1 MKLFKNNKFLLMKY
15 TLKKKI
21 VLPVLAVIVLFT
33 GTAFKS
39 DFFEIAKQIEIF
51 TTLFKEL
58 NMNYVD
64 ETNPGELMDSAIKN
78 MLKDLDPYTVFM
90 NEQDVEAAR
99 INNTGD
105 YTGIGAS
112 IKTLKDKLIVVEP
125 YKGYPADEAGL
136 KAGDEITKV
145 DNVLVSDFKQNSG
158 DLLKGAQGSEVT
170 VVFNRQGKTQTATI
184 TRQEVEIKAV
194 PLYKMLENNIGYVAL
209 SKFTNK
215 AALETSNAINLLKS
229 DGADKLVL
237 DLRGNPGG
245 LLNEAIKIVNL
256 FVPKGQLV
264 VTTKSK
270 VEKYNQT
277 YFTKNEPLDLDIPLV
292 VLIDGGSASA
302 SEIVSG
308 SLQDLDRAVVIGTR
322 SFGKGLVQRPKPLT
336 YGTQLKVT
344 ISRYY
349 TPSGRCI
356 QALDYWNRDED
367 GNAVRTQQENFN
379 EFKTKNGRS
388 VFDGGG
394 VQPDIEISDSK
405 LSKITKTIIEDN
417 LIFNYAT
424 NYFYNNSV
432 TDLSS
437 FKLLDSDFNSF
448 KTYLKSN
455 NFSFET
461 KTERALEKAMVIA
474 LEEEL
479 ANDLSPSYNNLT
491 NQLSALKNQ
500 AINDNK
506 NQIIAPLENEIIKRY
521 FYREGMY
528 SYFLQNNTEV
538 IKAKEILSQKQK
550 YLSYLK

>member
-194 PLYKMLENNIGYVAL
+194 PLYKMLENNIGYLAL

-491 NQLSALKNQ
+491 NQLSTLKNQ
-500 AINDNK
+500 AIDNNK
-506 NQIIAPLENEIIKRY
+506 NQIIALLENEIIKRY